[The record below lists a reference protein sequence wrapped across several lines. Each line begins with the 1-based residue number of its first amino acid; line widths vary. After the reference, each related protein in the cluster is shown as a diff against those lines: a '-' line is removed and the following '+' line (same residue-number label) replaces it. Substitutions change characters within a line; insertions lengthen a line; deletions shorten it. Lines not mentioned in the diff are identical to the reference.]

1 MSDRKFAINCNLLH
15 PWLYRDS
22 YLFDGDGQAF
32 HRIKQ
37 RASARSTAAPC
48 LPTLR
53 HSPP

>member
-1 MSDRKFAINCNLLH
+1 MSDRSLQSIAIFYTLGCIVIATFLTEM
-15 PWLYRDS
+15 
-22 YLFDGDGQAF
+22 GQAF